1 MKRKNKKLQLNRE
14 TLHNLTERNL
24 REVVGGAPTI
34 RRTCETF
41 TCEQSCDCS
50 LPPTWACC

>member
-14 TLHNLTERNL
+14 TLHNLSERNL
-24 REVVGGAPTI
+24 KEVVGGATWG
-34 RRTCETF
+34 RTCDTF
-41 TCEQSCDCS
+41 TCDASCDCS

>member
-24 REVVGGAPTI
+24 REVVGGAVTI